1 MQQSYQ
7 SLNGTSGSGEVA
19 LLQNK
24 CDNLVREREAVQTI
38 MEQKI
43 KVLVQSVAQ
52 ATGVLVN
59 SLPPNANPAS
69 QALAKV
75 TRISL
80 GGSNLPSL
88 FFQLPRMLQLF
99 ND

>member
-1 MQQSYQ
+1 VVFGLQS
-7 SLNGTSGSGEVA
+7 
-19 LLQNK
+19 K

-38 MEQKI
+38 MEHKI

-59 SLPPNANPAS
+59 SLPPNATPAS

-75 TRISL
+75 SVSFLFVLLVCLFDWL
-80 GGSNLPSL
+80 GCSI
-88 FFQLPRMLQLF
+88 
-99 ND
+99 